1 MMRGS
6 RSARLSAQRGLRE
19 RGVLHRSTLFFYF
32 IRSKAG
38 VEGALASAFGT
49 LLGNGAG
56 IPDLDDE
63 HGDEVAPSLNAV
75 AMRGVLFSLA
85 TRVPPSPEHFAA

>member
-6 RSARLSAQRGLRE
+6 RSASLSAQRGIELRE

-56 IPDLDDE
+56 ILDLDDE
-63 HGDEVAPSLNAV
+63 HGDIV
-75 AMRGVLFSLA
+75 
-85 TRVPPSPEHFAA
+85 